1 MRLIIMKKSVKK
13 VVIAVVS
20 ALAVFTVI
28 GTSVAAANNFGKEKL
43 NAVVESVAEDK
54 KSVDLTITKN
64 DDSSFVDSTDD
75 MYIFSTHGYE
85 ENLPY
90 YIGYSFEDNGTV
102 KATVHFEDEEI
113 NGTTFKIYEDN
124 ACICHVDEVI
134 YTAEEFEKLREIPED
149 EFWSDGLN
157 ILQKAEKAYGELAEN
172 QQASMING
180 DIVIVTWEYVPFSYD
195 ITVSLN

>member
-1 MRLIIMKKSVKK
+1 MKKSVKK

-64 DDSSFVDSTDD
+64 DGGSFVDGTDD
-75 MYIFSTHGYE
+75 MYILSTHGYE

-157 ILQKAEKAYGELAEN
+157 ILQKAEKAYGELAQN

-195 ITVSLN
+195 ITVNLS

>member
-1 MRLIIMKKSVKK
+1 MKKSVKK

-64 DDSSFVDSTDD
+64 DGGSFVDGTDD
-75 MYIFSTHGYE
+75 MYILSTHGYE

-134 YTAEEFEKLREIPED
+134 YTAEEFEKLVQLPED

-157 ILQKAEKAYGELAEN
+157 ILQKAEKDYGELAQN

>member
-1 MRLIIMKKSVKK
+1 MKKSVKK

-64 DDSSFVDSTDD
+64 DGGSFVDGTDD

-195 ITVSLN
+195 ITVNLG

>member
-1 MRLIIMKKSVKK
+1 MKKSVKK
-13 VVIAVVS
+13 AVIAVVS

-64 DDSSFVDSTDD
+64 DGGSFVDSTDD

-195 ITVSLN
+195 ITVNLS

>member
-1 MRLIIMKKSVKK
+1 MKKSVKK

-43 NAVVESVAEDK
+43 NAVVESVSEDK

-64 DDSSFVDSTDD
+64 DGGSFVDGTDD

>member
-1 MRLIIMKKSVKK
+1 MKKSVKK

-43 NAVVESVAEDK
+43 NAVVESVSEDK

-64 DDSSFVDSTDD
+64 DGGSFVDGTDD

-85 ENLPY
+85 ENLAY

>member
-1 MRLIIMKKSVKK
+1 MKKSVKK

-64 DDSSFVDSTDD
+64 DGGSFVDSTDD
-75 MYIFSTHGYE
+75 MYILSTHGYE

-157 ILQKAEKAYGELAEN
+157 ILQKAEKAYGELAQN

>member
-1 MRLIIMKKSVKK
+1 MKKSVKK

-43 NAVVESVAEDK
+43 NAVVESVSEDK

-64 DDSSFVDSTDD
+64 DGGSFVDGTDD

-90 YIGYSFEDNGTV
+90 YIGYSFEDNSTV

>member
-1 MRLIIMKKSVKK
+1 MKKSVKK

-64 DDSSFVDSTDD
+64 DGGSFVDGTDD
-75 MYIFSTHGYE
+75 MYILSTHGYE

-195 ITVSLN
+195 ITVNLS

>member
-1 MRLIIMKKSVKK
+1 MKKSVKK

-64 DDSSFVDSTDD
+64 DGGSFVDSTDD

>member
-1 MRLIIMKKSVKK
+1 MKKSVKK

-64 DDSSFVDSTDD
+64 DGSSFLDSTDD

-195 ITVSLN
+195 ITVNLD

>member
-1 MRLIIMKKSVKK
+1 MKKSVKK

-28 GTSVAAANNFGKEKL
+28 GTSAAAANNFGKEKL

-64 DDSSFVDSTDD
+64 DGGSFVDSTDD
-75 MYIFSTHGYE
+75 MYILSTHGYE

>member
-1 MRLIIMKKSVKK
+1 MKKSVKK

-64 DDSSFVDSTDD
+64 DGGSFVDST
-75 MYIFSTHGYE
+75 
-85 ENLPY
+85 
-90 YIGYSFEDNGTV
+90 
-102 KATVHFEDEEI
+102 TVHFEDEEI

-157 ILQKAEKAYGELAEN
+157 ILQKAEKAYGELAQN

>member
-1 MRLIIMKKSVKK
+1 MKKSVKK

-64 DDSSFVDSTDD
+64 GCGSFVDSTDD
-75 MYIFSTHGYE
+75 MYILSTHGYE

-113 NGTTFKIYEDN
+113 KGTTFKIYEDN

-195 ITVSLN
+195 ITVHLD

>member
-1 MRLIIMKKSVKK
+1 MKKSVKK

-43 NAVVESVAEDK
+43 NAVIESVAEDK

-64 DDSSFVDSTDD
+64 DGGSFVDSTDD

-157 ILQKAEKAYGELAEN
+157 ILQKAEKAYSELAEN

-195 ITVSLN
+195 ITVNLD

>member
-1 MRLIIMKKSVKK
+1 MKKSVKK

-64 DDSSFVDSTDD
+64 DGGSFVDGTDD
-75 MYIFSTHGYE
+75 MYILSHGYE
-85 ENLPY
+85 ENLAY

-157 ILQKAEKAYGELAEN
+157 ILQKAEKAYGELAQN

>member
-1 MRLIIMKKSVKK
+1 MKKSVKK
-13 VVIAVVS
+13 AVIAVVS

-64 DDSSFVDSTDD
+64 DGGSFVDSTDD

>member
-1 MRLIIMKKSVKK
+1 MKKSVKK
-13 VVIAVVS
+13 AVIAVVS

-64 DDSSFVDSTDD
+64 DGGSFVDSTDD

-85 ENLPY
+85 KNLPY

-149 EFWSDGLN
+149 KFWSDGLN

-195 ITVSLN
+195 ITVNLG

>member
-1 MRLIIMKKSVKK
+1 MKKSVKK

-20 ALAVFTVI
+20 ALAIFTVI

-64 DDSSFVDSTDD
+64 DGGSFVDSTDD

>member
-1 MRLIIMKKSVKK
+1 MKKSVKK

-64 DDSSFVDSTDD
+64 DGGSFVDGTDD
-75 MYIFSTHGYE
+75 MYILSTHGYE

-157 ILQKAEKAYGELAEN
+157 ILQKAEKDYGELAQN

-195 ITVSLN
+195 ITVNLG

>member
-1 MRLIIMKKSVKK
+1 MKKSVKK

-43 NAVVESVAEDK
+43 NAVIESVAEDK

-64 DDSSFVDSTDD
+64 DGGSFVDSTDD

-134 YTAEEFEKLREIPED
+134 YTAEEFEKLVQLPED
-149 EFWSDGLN
+149 DFWSDGLN

-195 ITVSLN
+195 ITVNLD

>member
-1 MRLIIMKKSVKK
+1 MKKSVKK

-64 DDSSFVDSTDD
+64 DGSSFLDSTDD

>member
-1 MRLIIMKKSVKK
+1 MKKSVKK

-64 DDSSFVDSTDD
+64 DGGSFVDGTDD
-75 MYIFSTHGYE
+75 MYILSTHGYE

-157 ILQKAEKAYGELAEN
+157 ILQKAEKTYGELAEN

>member
-1 MRLIIMKKSVKK
+1 MKKSVKK

-64 DDSSFVDSTDD
+64 DGGSFVDGTDD
-75 MYIFSTHGYE
+75 MYILSTHGYE

-157 ILQKAEKAYGELAEN
+157 ILQKAEKAYSELAEN

>member
-1 MRLIIMKKSVKK
+1 MKKSVKK

>member
-1 MRLIIMKKSVKK
+1 MKKSVKK
-13 VVIAVVS
+13 AVIAVVS

-64 DDSSFVDSTDD
+64 DGGSFVDSTDD

-85 ENLPY
+85 KNLPY

>member
-1 MRLIIMKKSVKK
+1 MKKSVKK

-64 DDSSFVDSTDD
+64 DSGSFVDSTDD

-157 ILQKAEKAYGELAEN
+157 ILQKAEKAYSELAEN

>member
-1 MRLIIMKKSVKK
+1 MKKSVKK

-43 NAVVESVAEDK
+43 NAVVESVSEDK

-64 DDSSFVDSTDD
+64 DGGSFVDGTDD

-85 ENLPY
+85 ENLAY
-90 YIGYSFEDNGTV
+90 YIGYSFEDDGTV

-195 ITVSLN
+195 ITVNLG

>member
-1 MRLIIMKKSVKK
+1 MKKSVKK

-43 NAVVESVAEDK
+43 NAVIESVAEDK

-64 DDSSFVDSTDD
+64 DGGSFVDGTDD
-75 MYIFSTHGYE
+75 MYILSTHGYE

-195 ITVSLN
+195 ITVDLG

>member
-1 MRLIIMKKSVKK
+1 MKKSVKK

-64 DDSSFVDSTDD
+64 DGGSFVDSTDD

-85 ENLPY
+85 KNLPY

>member
-1 MRLIIMKKSVKK
+1 MKKSVKK

-43 NAVVESVAEDK
+43 NAVVESVSEDK

-64 DDSSFVDSTDD
+64 DGGSFVDGTDD

-85 ENLPY
+85 ENLAY

-157 ILQKAEKAYGELAEN
+157 ILQKAEKAYGELAQN

>member
-1 MRLIIMKKSVKK
+1 MKKSVKK

-64 DDSSFVDSTDD
+64 DGGSFVDSTDD

-195 ITVSLN
+195 ITVNLS

>member
-1 MRLIIMKKSVKK
+1 MKKSVKK

-43 NAVVESVAEDK
+43 NAVVESVSEDK

-64 DDSSFVDSTDD
+64 DGGSFVDGTDD

-102 KATVHFEDEEI
+102 KATVQFEDEEI

>member
-1 MRLIIMKKSVKK
+1 MKKSVKK

-64 DDSSFVDSTDD
+64 DGGSFVDGTDD

-195 ITVSLN
+195 ITVNLS